1 MEKEYMLDCLFDI
14 WWY

>member
-14 WWY
+14 RWY